1 MNPEGGSDAIGL
13 GRGELLWHSNDAA
26 RPVAAGAD
34 VLVAQAESR
43 TPTNQLQLRTL
54 DPRTGRR
61 RLAATHTLPAG
72 TRATVVDTHEGEF
85 NLRGRA
91 TSAEATLSWEFVSR
105 PLQGVNPGALDIIN
119 PPTERVDK
127 PAQRAAA
134 ALPSNSGVIR
144 IDLTSG
150 RASDV
155 SGQAGFER
163 GRTADVPIEQRLPS
177 VTGEQFSSVDGRHV
191 MTSERI
197 ADDSVWEK
205 YQWTVFERQSGRR
218 LGTLRDYR
226 SHAPFIVVG
235 SSILYETGPFERRTD
250 REVVSEPLRLRAVDL
265 TKGVLL
271 WSRQIRDTKYRGT
284 LPG

>member
-1 MNPEGGSDAIGL
+1 
-13 GRGELLWHSNDAA
+13 
-26 RPVAAGAD
+26 
-34 VLVAQAESR
+34 
-43 TPTNQLQLRTL
+43 
-54 DPRTGRR
+54 
-61 RLAATHTLPAG
+61 
-72 TRATVVDTHEGEF
+72 
-85 NLRGRA
+85 
-91 TSAEATLSWEFVSR
+91 
-105 PLQGVNPGALDIIN
+105 
-119 PPTERVDK
+119 
-127 PAQRAAA
+127 
-134 ALPSNSGVIR
+134 
-144 IDLTSG
+144 
-150 RASDV
+150 
-155 SGQAGFER
+155 
-163 GRTADVPIEQRLPS
+163 
-177 VTGEQFSSVDGRHV
+177 